1 MISLDIHRSSVN
13 GSLKIEKNDIIN
25 LWPLII
31 TTLLEGYAPLKGL
44 LYSGKFEAG
53 IKILIYSGTP
63 ALRRSLIKRCKR
75 FSFLYG

>member
-31 TTLLEGYAPLKGL
+31 TTLEGYPTLKGL